1 MFDIQYK
8 ELSIKYLTVREI
20 SHEFVMDIKKKTCS
34 FFNFKPCSSSQE
46 RRQTECD
53 RRWEVSGGGGQGSDE
68 AARRAH
74 EYTDVVDGRHPF
86 CARGLVRAEQCK
98 RTRVGAGE
106 LVP

>member
-8 ELSIKYLTVREI
+8 ELSIKYLTVRKI
-20 SHEFVMDIKKKTCS
+20 SHEFDMDIKKKPVPFLISNLVRVPKKGGKT
-34 FFNFKPCSSSQE
+34 
-46 RRQTECD
+46 TECD

-68 AARRAH
+68 AARPAH

-98 RTRVGAGE
+98 RTRVGAG
-106 LVP
+106 